1 MKRFYLITR
10 DLHLYFGLFI
20 SPFVLLFAISVI
32 FLVHAWI
39 PGMSKQQSSRTASGL
54 SIPADLDLPKGR
66 EQLTAIRGV
75 LDQLGVGGEVNF
87 IRRVPKERRLV
98 IPVIVP
104 GRETT
109 VDLDLETR
117 SAVITERNN
126 GAWEGLV
133 YLHTMP
139 GQHNAAMRGNVWFM
153 RFWRWLADITVYLV
167 LFISATGLYLWFTI
181 KAERRIG
188 WAVLGAGAVTFFGL
202 LHGLAR

>member
-39 PGMSKQQSSRTASGL
+39 PGMSNQTANRTATDL
-54 SIPADLDLPKGR
+54 SIPADLDLLKGQ

-75 LDQLGVGGEVNF
+75 LDKLGVGGEVNF

-109 VDLDLETR
+109 VDLNLETR
-117 SAVITERNN
+117 SAVITRR
-126 GAWEGLV
+126 GASPWEALA

-139 GQHNAAMRGNVWFM
+139 GQHNAALGGNVWFM
-153 RFWRWLADITVYLV
+153 RVWRWLADITVYFV
-167 LFISATGLYLWFTI
+167 LFISISGIYLWAVLR
-181 KAERRIG
+181 AERRIG
-188 WAVLGAGAVTFFGL
+188 LALLGAGAFSFFGIIYVL
-202 LHGLAR
+202 SR